1 MTNRQ
6 GQRLGNYRL
15 LRLLG
20 QGGFAEVYLGEH
32 VFLSTQAAIKVL
44 QVRLTEE
51 EMEAFLKEA
60 RTIAGLTHPN
70 ILRVLEFGV
79 EDNVPFL
86 VLEFAPNGTLR
97 TRHPRGSILPLTV
110 IVPYVTQ
117 IASALQ
123 YIHNRKLIHR
133 DIKPE
138 NLLLGTNYEVLLS
151 DFGTATVFQTLH
163 TQGTLELAG
172 TVSYM
177 APEQIRGKP
186 RPASDQYGLG
196 VIVYEWLC
204 GACPFQGTFTE
215 MYSQHM
221 LAVPPSLR
229 ARIPSISPD
238 VEQVVLTALAK
249 EPEQRFASVSAF
261 ANALGQASKPEQHTI
276 SSPSTVLSPQPPAF
290 SNVYSSSQP
299 SASSTMYSSPQTFS
313 TEEEGLPTVGASV
326 SELVGRPGR
335 TTPHYEHST
344 NEHSATPGTVPVAPQ
359 PILTP
364 EPVLPLPK
372 DEPPRRISRRAVVAS
387 LVGLGCVAIAGGA
400 AWLMVSKQN
409 PFAFSSNPT
418 SIPTPAPGTIY
429 VTYRGH
435 TKPVYAL
442 AWEPNGQ
449 SIASGGADDEVKVWN
464 AASPASQR
472 VFTFYDHAGSV
483 NALAWSPDGT
493 RIASA
498 SADKT
503 VRVWDATAGTNHVVY
518 RGHTDNVR
526 TVAWSS
532 DGTRIASGGDDKTV
546 QVWDVN
552 TGNRLVTYVGHAGT
566 VWSVTWSPDSTRIAS
581 GSADKTVQVWDAATG
596 GKTFSYSYR
605 GHSRANA
612 VNTVAWSPGS
622 GHYIA
627 SGGSSPDNTVQ
638 VWDAFTGSP
647 LLTYPGH
654 TNDVYAVAWSPDGQF
669 IASSSWAQV
678 RVWQPT
684 PPAGKTLNTFSGNAS
699 AVKVVVWSHDGQR
712 IASGG
717 GDITQPGGGD
727 TTVQVWQAI

>member
-15 LRLLG
+15 IRLLG

-32 VFLSTQAAIKVL
+32 VFLSTKAAIKVL
-44 QVRLTEE
+44 QVRLADE
-51 EMEAFLKEA
+51 EMEGFLNEA

-86 VLEFAPNGTLR
+86 VMEFAPNGTLR
-97 TRHPRGSILPLTV
+97 GRHPRGTILPLTV
-110 IVPYVTQ
+110 IVPYVKQ

-123 YIHNRKLIHR
+123 YVHNRKLIHR

-138 NLLLGTNYEVLLS
+138 NLLLGSNYEVLLG
-151 DFGTATVFQTLH
+151 DFGTAMVFQTLH
-163 TQGTLELAG
+163 DQGTLEMAG
-172 TVSYM
+172 TVTYM

-204 GACPFQGTFTE
+204 GSSPFQGTFVE
-215 MYSQHM
+215 LYSQQMH
-221 LAVPPSLR
+221 ATPPSLR
-229 ARIPSISPD
+229 SRNPTIPIE
-238 VEQVVLTALAK
+238 VEYVVMTALAK
-249 EPEQRFASVSAF
+249 EPEHRFASVSAF
-261 ANALGQASKPEQHTI
+261 ANALEQASKPEQG
-276 SSPSTVLSPQPPAF
+276 
-290 SNVYSSSQP
+290 VYSSTSAVVSQP
-299 SASSTMYSSPQTFS
+299 SSVSSNKVSS
-313 TEEEGLPTVGASV
+313 EEEGLPTVSTSV
-326 SELVGRPGR
+326 SELMSRPVS
-335 TTPHYEHST
+335 TTPQYST
-344 NEHSATPGTVPVAPQ
+344 QEQSAIAGTVPVAPQ
-359 PILTP
+359 PVVTP
-364 EPVLPLPK
+364 EPVPPPK
-372 DEPPRRISRRAVVAS
+372 DEPSRGITRRTVV
-387 LVGLGCVAIAGGA
+387 VGLLGLGSVAVAGGA
-400 AWLMVSKQN
+400 AWLIISKQN

-418 SIPTPAPGTIY
+418 PTPTPVPGTIY
-429 VTYRGH
+429 VTYREH

-449 SIASGGADDEVKVWN
+449 HIASGGADDEVKVWY
-464 AASPASQR
+464 AASPTSQK
-472 VFTFYDHAGSV
+472 VFSFYDHAESV

-503 VRVWDATAGTNHVVY
+503 VRVWDATTGNVHFIY
-518 RGHTDNVR
+518 SGHIDNVR
-526 TVAWSS
+526 TVAWSP
-532 DGTRIASGGDDKTV
+532 DGMHIASGSDDKTV
-546 QVWDVN
+546 QVWDAN
-552 TGNRLVTYVGHAGT
+552 TGNRLITYAGHTGT

-581 GSADKTVQVWDAATG
+581 GSADKTVRVWDAATG
-596 GKTFSYSYR
+596 GKTFSYIYR

-612 VNTVAWSPGS
+612 VYSVAWSPGS

-638 VWDAFTGSP
+638 IWDAFTGSL
-647 LLTYPGH
+647 LLTYSGH
-654 TNDVYAVAWSPDGQF
+654 TNDVYAVAWSPDGQL

-678 RVWQPT
+678 RVWKPA
-684 PPAGKTLNTFSGNAS
+684 PPAGKTLNTFSGNSS
-699 AVKVVVWSHDGQR
+699 AVKVVAWSHDGQR

-727 TTVQVWQAI
+727 TTVKVWQAI